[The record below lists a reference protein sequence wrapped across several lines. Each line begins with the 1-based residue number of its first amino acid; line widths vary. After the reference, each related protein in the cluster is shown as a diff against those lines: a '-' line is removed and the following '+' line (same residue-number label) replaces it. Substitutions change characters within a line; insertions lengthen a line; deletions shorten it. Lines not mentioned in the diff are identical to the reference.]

1 MDNLRAPSAA
11 PGPDAPMLD
20 ERGDGGTR
28 RTPPTPDHHA
38 PTDPDLD
45 RPVVVLDTCVL
56 VADPSAITAYPYADI
71 VLPLTVIEELDAH
84 KRRVDEVGRGA
95 RHTIRQIEQLR
106 IRNGGHL
113 RTPAALD
120 NGGSLR
126 IETNGLR
133 LDQLD
138 EFSLDR
144 HKPDNRILAA
154 ALGIAA
160 HRHVVVVSLDV
171 ALRVKAS
178 QLGLLAEDYVVRRKV
193 SEDSNIVYI
202 DVPKDVVDDLYATG
216 VVGLDTLGLD
226 PATTVLVENTPV
238 VCKTPQNGSVLA
250 RVRDQSLHRLD
261 DSKTAWGLRPR
272 SKEQRFA
279 LDLLLDET
287 VPIVS
292 LSGAAGTGKT
302 ILALAAALEQV
313 FEPASRQ
320 YDRLLIL
327 RPMISV
333 GRQDMGYLPGTVEEK
348 LGPWFEPIV
357 DTVVALSDSMSHK
370 DARDM
375 IGLWVDQ
382 GSLALDA
389 VTFLRGR
396 SLQRTFVI
404 LDEAQNLE
412 PLVAKTVLTRLGEG
426 SKAVLLGDTTQIDSP
441 WLSETSNALAAVVE
455 ALEGSELFGHLVLTK
470 GERSRAAD
478 LAAHAL

>member
-1 MDNLRAPSAA
+1 MAA
-11 PGPDAPMLD
+11 VRDPDIDREPH
-20 ERGDGGTR
+20 RGD
-28 RTPPTPDHHA
+28 RTT
-38 PTDPDLD
+38 
-45 RPVVVLDTCVL
+45 VVLDTCVL
-56 VADPSAITAYPYADI
+56 VADPTALDAFPGCDI

-84 KRRVDEVGRGA
+84 KRRLDEVGRCA
-95 RHTIRQIEQLR
+95 RHTVRRIEALR
-106 IRNGGHL
+106 C
-113 RTPAALD
+113 A
-120 NGGSLR
+120 NGGSLRSPVALDGGSTLR

-133 LDQLD
+133 LDLLD

-144 HKPDNRILAA
+144 AKPDNRILAA
-154 ALGIAA
+154 ALGLAD
-160 HRHVVVVSLDV
+160 HQPVRVVSLDV

-178 QLGLLAEDYVVRRKV
+178 QLGLVATDYVVRKKV
-193 SEDSNIVYI
+193 SEDSNILVV
-202 DVPKDVVDDLYATG
+202 DVPRDYVDALYRDETIAVDDSLPEA
-216 VVGLDTLGLD
+216 VRNAA
-226 PATTVLVENTPV
+226 PNTPLV
-238 VCKTPQNGSVLA
+238 LRSPQNGSALCRPVAGMLE
-250 RVRDQSLHRLD
+250 RLD
-261 DSKTAWGLRPR
+261 EQQTAWGLRPR

-279 LDLLLDET
+279 LDLLLDT
-287 VPIVS
+287 DVPIVA
-292 LSGAAGTGKT
+292 LSGAAGTGKS

-313 FEPASRQ
+313 FEPRARA

-333 GRQDMGYLPGTVEEK
+333 GRQDMGFLPGSVEEK

-357 DTVVALSDSMSHK
+357 DTIVALADQMSHK
-370 DARDM
+370 EARDM
-375 IGLWVDQ
+375 ISLWVEQ

-455 ALEGSELFGHLVLTK
+455 ALEGSDLFGHLVLTR
-470 GERSRAAD
+470 GERSAAAD
-478 LAAHAL
+478 LAARAL